1 MISVR
6 RIHRVCLPLLAF
18 LFFAFSSVGQNAAGQ
33 DAKEVS
39 APVGK
44 LDLKD
49 GDSIVFLGDSITHQC
64 LYTQYVEDYFYTRFP
79 KMRLKFHNSGVGG
92 ARAWDALQRFDEDV
106 AAYKPKYVTVLLGM
120 NDGTYQP
127 FNQDVFAKYHADMT
141 TVVDRIKKTG
151 ATPILMT
158 PTMYDARAAVLF
170 PRKGRV
176 NPPERLE
183 FYNSVLTYYG
193 TWLRHV
199 AVENGYGFVDM
210 WGPLNNLTLEARK
223 TDPEFTM
230 IRDAVHPDAP
240 GQVVMAVAMIADMGL
255 PRALSNIR
263 VTVQP
268 DGKTLART
276 SGGEISKLVSSEDEV
291 EFTWLASSLPWVI
304 PEEAALGAKLTKLGH
319 KHSREAIEF
328 HGLKAGRYELSIDG
342 EVVGTWTAEALSRHV
357 ELQENAQTPQQ
368 SLRVAELNRDR
379 NSGPVRDLRNEWRV
393 FQQWARGKHGVSP
406 MKPEQIAGLEK
417 RLEGLSD
424 RVKQHTAAAL
434 KIEDQ
439 IFQANQPKPR
449 KYVLKKVASAP
460 KAASKK

>member
-1 MISVR
+1 MIFVR
-6 RIHRVCLPLLAF
+6 RICAASLLLLSLAF
-18 LFFAFSSVGQNAAGQ
+18 AGQDAIGQ

-39 APVGK
+39 TPVGK
-44 LDLKD
+44 LELAD

-127 FNQDVFAKYHADMT
+127 FNQEVFSKYHADMT
-141 TVVDRIKKTG
+141 TVVDRIKKIG

-158 PTMYDARAAVLF
+158 PTMYDARAAVLY

-183 FYNSVLTYYG
+183 FYNSVLAYYG

-223 TDPEFTM
+223 KNPKFTI

-240 GQVVMAVAMIADMGL
+240 GQVVMAVAIIADLGL
-255 PRALSNIR
+255 PRPLSSIR
-263 VTVQP
+263 VTIQP
-268 DGKTLART
+268 NEKTLTRA
-276 SGGEISKLVSSEDEV
+276 SGGEISGTKVTGDGV
-291 EFTWLASSLPWVI
+291 EFTWLASSLPWVV

-319 KHSREAIEF
+319 KHSREALEV
-328 HGLKAGRYELSIDG
+328 HGLKPGRYELSIDG
-342 EVVGTWTAEALSRHV
+342 DVVGTWPAEALSRHI
-357 ELQENAQTPQQ
+357 ELQENAKTPQHQ
-368 SLRVAELNRDR
+368 QALHIAELNLER
-379 NSGPVRDLRNEWRV
+379 NSGPVKDLRNEWRV

-406 MKPEQIAGLEK
+406 MKPEQVAALEK
-417 RLEGLSD
+417 RLEGLAE
-424 RVKQHTAAAL
+424 RVKQHKAAAL

-439 IFQANQPKPR
+439 IFKANQPKPR

-460 KAASKK
+460 TAASKK

>member
-1 MISVR
+1 MIFVR
-6 RIHRVCLPLLAF
+6 RICAASLLLLSLA
-18 LFFAFSSVGQNAAGQ
+18 LAGQNAIGQ

-44 LDLKD
+44 LELAD

-106 AAYKPKYVTVLLGM
+106 ASYKPKYVTVLLGM

-127 FNQDVFAKYHADMT
+127 FNQDVFSKYHADMT

-158 PTMYDARAAVLF
+158 PTMYDARAAVLY

-223 TDPEFTM
+223 KDPSFTI

-240 GQVVMAVAMIADMGL
+240 GQVVMAVAIIADMGL
-255 PRALSNIR
+255 PRPLSSIR
-263 VTVQP
+263 VTVQQNE
-268 DGKTLART
+268 KTLTRA
-276 SGGEISKLVSSEDEV
+276 SGGEISGTKVTGDGV
-291 EFTWLASSLPWVI
+291 EFMWLASSLPWVV

-319 KHSREAIEF
+319 KHSREALEI
-328 HGLKAGRYELSIDG
+328 HGLKPGRYELSIDG
-342 EVVGTWTAEALSRHV
+342 DVVGTWPAEALSRHI
-357 ELQENAQTPQQ
+357 ELQENAKTPQHQ
-368 SLRVAELNRDR
+368 QALHVAELNRER
-379 NSGPVRDLRNEWRV
+379 NSGPVKDLRNEWRV

-406 MKPEQIAGLEK
+406 MKPEQVAALEK
-417 RLEGLSD
+417 RLEGLAE
-424 RVKQHTAAAL
+424 RVQQHKAAAF

-439 IFQANQPKPR
+439 IFKANQPKPR

-460 KAASKK
+460 TTASKQ